1 MGNILDPIPT
11 WALML
16 GSAIAIFAANELGFR
31 LGRGKGPGLGTQDP
45 SAVVQGTAFTVFA
58 LLLGF
63 SFALALGRYDSRRA
77 TLLREANAIA
87 TTSLRAQLLDPAA
100 ARAVLVDLRSYVAQ
114 RIAFARAEADPEQR
128 AAADAKSGAIQAELW
143 QVALA
148 AGRRDPHSTVVPLFI
163 AAVNDTINLSIEE
176 RAVLTSHIPD
186 IVMIGLLLIAF
197 IASAM
202 MGYGFGRQGQRALV
216 FKACFAV
223 MLAIALGLVLDLDRP
238 QRGLIRVNLT
248 PLQSVQR
255 LMDAPSLQ
263 YNQK

>member
-63 SFALALGRYDSRRA
+63 SFALALGRYDARRA

-87 TTSLRAQLLDPAA
+87 TTSLRASLLDSASA
-100 ARAVLVDLRSYVAQ
+100 LAVRADLRTYVAS
-114 RIAFARAEADPEQR
+114 RIAFARADTDAEQR
-128 AAADAKSGAIQAELW
+128 AAADAQSVAIQSKLW
-143 QVALA
+143 QVALRA
-148 AGRRDPHSTVVPLFI
+148 ARRDPHSTVVPLFI
-163 AAVNDTINLSIEE
+163 SALNDTINLSIEE
-176 RAVLTSHIPD
+176 RAVLTTHIPD
-186 IVMIGLLLIAF
+186 VVIIGLLLIAL

-202 MGYGFGRQGQRALV
+202 MGYGFGRQGPRALV
-216 FKACFAV
+216 FKACFAI
-223 MLAIALGLVLDLDRP
+223 MLAITLGLVLDLTVP
-238 QRGLIRVNLT
+238 NAA
-248 PLQSVQR
+248 SS
-255 LMDAPSLQ
+255 ASA
-263 YNQK
+263 